1 MAQIF
6 VNQKYHETNGNWT
19 NNVHVKE
26 GETVDEALMKAKHQ
40 FHAFMS
46 TYGYGETP
54 SGKQIDYV
62 SCSVEDVSGLLIMQ
76 EVDNRIAQP
85 SPEPNE

>member
-6 VNQKYHETNGNWT
+6 VNQKYHKNNTWT

-26 GETVDEALMKAKHQ
+26 GATVDEAVCLAMHQ

-46 TYGYGETP
+46 TYAYG
-54 SGKQIDYV
+54 QDQAIDYA
-62 SCSVEDVSGLLIMQ
+62 SCSVEDISGVILKQ
-76 EVDNRIAQP
+76 EVDNRMVA
-85 SPEPNE
+85 E

>member
-6 VNQKYHETNGNWT
+6 VNQKYHKNGNWT

-26 GETVDEALMKAKHQ
+26 ADTVDSAVMLALHQ

-46 TYGYGETP
+46 TYAYGQDI
-54 SGKQIDYV
+54 GVDYA
-62 SCSVEDVSGLLIMQ
+62 SCSVEDTDGILLKQ
-76 EVDNRIAQP
+76 EVDNRLSAPISEA
-85 SPEPNE
+85 